1 MLTLPWPRSDRGK
14 EAKGLS
20 KGQGTS
26 LSMVLGSRDQEISH
40 LVDKGSRD
48 QEISR
53 LVDQGS
59 KDQEISHLV
68 DQGSREQEI
77 SPLVEPGSK
86 EQETSLV
93 DPDSRQMMSCTA
105 GCAIPEGY
113 PEKSFL
119 RMVWETLHALN
130 SLLMTGTG

>member
-14 EAKGLS
+14 EVKGLS

-26 LSMVLGSRDQEISH
+26 LSMDLGSRDQEISH
-40 LVDKGSRD
+40 LVDQGSRD
-48 QEISR
+48 QQISP
-53 LVDQGS
+53 
-59 KDQEISHLV
+59 LV

-77 SPLVEPGSK
+77 SPLVDPGSK
-86 EQETSLV
+86 EQETRTLV

-105 GCAIPEGY
+105 GCAIPEGC

-130 SLLMTGTG
+130 SLLMIGTG